1 MENTF
6 SMRRILV
13 LACTLAFILAYT
25 QPSFAQ
31 QDFMSI
37 QKNDQLLSFD
47 FNEEKP
53 ILEGKRFPKILLPPD
68 KVEEEFQ
75 ESSLRRFE
83 IIFFLSLPFVFGY
96 QLLLNQLLTS
106 NAMINGQSS
115 GSLSSQQWLYMGMAS
130 VLMATGVAYSDYLNV
145 SKSKK
150 KDLGMSSSSS
160 AYFRRDRQIT
170 FSWNFYF

>member
-6 SMRRILV
+6 SIRRILV
-13 LACTLAFILAYT
+13 LTCTLTFILAYT

-31 QDFMSI
+31 QDFMAI

-53 ILEGKRFPKILLPPD
+53 VLEGKRFPKILLPPN
-68 KVEEEFQ
+68 KIEEEFQ

-96 QLLLNQLLTS
+96 QLLLNQLLAS

-115 GSLSSQQWLYMGMAS
+115 GSLSGQQWLYMGMAS
-130 VLMATGVAYSDYLNV
+130 LLMATGVAYSDYLNV
-145 SKSKK
+145 SESQKREI
-150 KDLGMSSSSS
+150 DMSSSSS
-160 AYFRRDRQIT
+160 TYFKRDRQIT